1 MSEAPRSVRRLWI
14 RPLLFGIAVVTLPFP
29 WVEVQGTCGAPM
41 HSPEV
46 STGAQLL
53 TKDPAPAIVLA
64 TLVVLSLALLFLA
77 PRLTR
82 GLRIVVQLA
91 GSVANATVLFLTWFL
106 ATFVL
111 FANVKLKAPVIIASV
126 ALVATLVESL
136 WRMTLDLYA
145 LLAERHERR

>member
-1 MSEAPRSVRRLWI
+1 
-14 RPLLFGIAVVTLPFP
+14 
-29 WVEVQGTCGAPM
+29 M